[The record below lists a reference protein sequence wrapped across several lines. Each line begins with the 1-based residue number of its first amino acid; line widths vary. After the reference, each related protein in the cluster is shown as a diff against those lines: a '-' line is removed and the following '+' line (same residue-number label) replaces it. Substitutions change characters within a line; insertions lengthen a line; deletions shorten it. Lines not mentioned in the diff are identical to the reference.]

1 MQKPR
6 HVKQHCIPKV
16 LEGRHVICIHHSGSG
31 KTVAFAL
38 PFLQRLAEHP
48 FGVFALPWSDIPK
61 LDLLIVINYDV
72 PRVPQDYIHRVSGR
86 GGFALNL
93 VTQVGIALSTTD
105 DG

>member
-1 MQKPR
+1 M
-6 HVKQHCIPKV
+6 PK
-16 LEGRHVICIHHSGSG
+16 LNSQTKLNSSEI
-31 KTVAFAL
+31 
-38 PFLQRLAEHP
+38 AET
-48 FGVFALPWSDIPK
+48 PWSDIPK